1 VKIQRLD
8 ITGFKSFADRTS
20 IRFGQGITGVVG
32 PNGCGKSNI
41 VDAIRWAMGEQSAR
55 VLRGGSMQDVIFNG
69 SDVRGPMG
77 MAEVTLAFDND
88 GRGVPADY
96 AHHAEIQITRRLYRD
111 GDSDYEINKTP
122 CRLKDVQDLFL
133 GTGLGT
139 RAYSII
145 SQGQVSDIMRAKPE
159 ERRKIIEEAAG
170 ITKYKARKE
179 QATRKMEST
188 RQNLQRI
195 DDVTKEIGRR
205 LGSLRRQAKKAEK
218 YKELKA
224 EVREIELHV
233 ATLRFFEL
241 TNAAAFD
248 RVSLVGVGEALRHEQ
263 ERVAALDA
271 VIEDARRVL
280 HDDERV
286 IGEKQARLYEID
298 AQLALNEQSAEHA
311 RSGYE
316 ASKKRDDDA
325 AQDVEKIREQRAI
338 VEGIKNELLQT
349 QRTLF
354 SEAQSDGGSL
364 ENAITDLDEH
374 KHRRTQEGAAVES
387 LRKQVIETSTRAAKL
402 GADVHNLKT
411 ALEDMEKRKEVV
423 SQERAPLVDELDRL
437 FEAMQSH
444 DGERVAVE
452 AEKTAAEVARKEAT
466 DAIAEQKQALQ
477 KAQRTADEA
486 RSELQ
491 KRRSRLA
498 SLEEIHARYEQSP
511 ESVRALLKRGGPLEG
526 RGKLLV
532 DAFEADAAWEGTV
545 EAALG
550 ARLQAV
556 VVDADDDV
564 RTAIEF
570 LREGKNRGRAEF
582 LVDGSRQ
589 PVLEERIE
597 GAVRALDVVKLD
609 KRAPATASSVLS
621 RIFLV
626 EDLAA
631 AAAAWPKAR
640 ALSATVVTK
649 SGDVFEPTGAV
660 RGGVADREGQGVLKQ
675 KREMR
680 ELADDV
686 VVREEALRGL
696 DEAVT
701 QCQLG
706 LSSLDEQ
713 LQKAAERAQ
722 QLSLR
727 LVEVRNVHK
736 RYVDEHARVL
746 SRAQKLETDEGRL
759 VLSLNQTST
768 DIELKTKQLHE
779 SEASRAGLEAEL
791 SARGHTLVELDQ
803 TIATKQ
809 DVVTTMKVRAA
820 SIAERTDNLK
830 RSLQHQEAQST
841 DLGARLAKLTKQI
854 DDGHVEREQL
864 THTESTARAQI
875 AVLTDERAL
884 VKTAHEQQRA
894 SWEQRSTELRGT
906 EQEAKAARASVD
918 ASRERHSALQVQLR
932 GRELELAALVDRTL
946 ERHRITPQEAV
957 YDYHLRA
964 LPSDEALAAMDK
976 RLIDL
981 ERAIDNLGAINLTAI
996 DECRELDKRHD
1007 FLKSQADDLT
1017 HALNQLEK
1025 AIVKINRTTKKRF
1038 QETFDG
1044 INERFQQVFPRLFRG
1059 GKAWLALTDPN
1070 DMLAT
1075 GVEIYA
1081 QPPGKKL
1088 GAATLM
1094 SGGEQALTAVSLLFA
1109 IFLLKPSPF
1118 CLLDEVDAP
1127 LDEANVGRF
1136 NDMVRD
1142 VSTISQFIVITH
1154 NKKTMEVADQLYG
1167 ITMEEPGVSKTVNVR
1182 IQ

>member
-1 VKIQRLD
+1 MKIQRLD

-88 GRGVPADY
+88 GTGVPADY
-96 AHHAEIQITRRLYRD
+96 SHHAEIQVTRRLYRD
-111 GDSDYEINKTP
+111 GDSEFEINKTP
-122 CRLKDVQDLFL
+122 CRLKDVHDLFL

-159 ERRKIIEEAAG
+159 ERRKIVEEAAG

-179 QATRKMEST
+179 QATRKMEAT

-218 YKELKA
+218 YKELRA
-224 EVREIELHV
+224 DVREIELHL
-233 ATLRFFEL
+233 ATLRYFEL

-248 RVSLVGVGEALRHEQ
+248 RISLAGVAEGLRHDVQ
-263 ERVAALDA
+263 RVAALDA
-271 VIEDARRVL
+271 VIEEARRVL
-280 HDDERV
+280 VEDERL
-286 IGEKQARLYEID
+286 IAEKQARLYEID
-298 AQLALNEQSAEHA
+298 ATLALSEQAAEHA
-311 RSGYE
+311 KKGYE
-316 ASKKRDDDA
+316 ASKRRDEEA
-325 AQDVEKIREQRAI
+325 AVDVEKIREQRAI
-338 VEGIKNELLQT
+338 VEGIKGELLQT
-349 QRTLF
+349 QTTLV
-354 SEAQSDGGSL
+354 SELENDGGTL
-364 ENAITDLDEH
+364 EAAVVDLDAH
-374 KHRRTQEGAAVES
+374 KQHRIEEGNAVEA

-402 GADVHNLKT
+402 GADVNNLKV
-411 ALEDMEKRKEVV
+411 ALADMERRKEAVA
-423 SQERAPLVDELDRL
+423 QERAPLVDELVRLEEAVQLHETDR
-437 FEAMQSH
+437 QSV
-444 DGERVAVE
+444 D
-452 AEKTAAEVARKEAT
+452 AEKLAAELERKTAT
-466 DAIAEQKQALQ
+466 DAIGEQKQALQ
-477 KAQRTADEA
+477 KAQRAADDA
-486 RSELQ
+486 KSELQ

-511 ESVRALLKRGGPLEG
+511 ESVRTLLKRGGPLEG
-526 RGKLLV
+526 KARLLV
-532 DAFEADAAWEGTV
+532 DAFEADAAWESTI
-545 EAALG
+545 EAGLG

-556 VVDADDDV
+556 VVDNDEDAKV
-564 RTAIEF
+564 AIDF
-570 LREGKNRGRAEF
+570 LRDGKARGRAEF
-582 LVDGSRQ
+582 LVDSARL
-589 PVLEERIE
+589 PVLEDTIE
-597 GAVRALDVVKLD
+597 GAVRALDVVQMG
-609 KRAPATASSVLS
+609 KRVSPTASSVLS
-621 RIFLV
+621 RLFLV
-626 EDLAA
+626 DDLNAA
-631 AAAAWPKAR
+631 IAAWPKAR
-640 ALSATVVTK
+640 ALSATLVTK
-649 SGDVFEPTGAV
+649 AGDVFEAGGAV

-686 VVREEALRGL
+686 VTREDAQRLL
-696 DEAVT
+696 DGAVGAA
-701 QCQLG
+701 QFG
-706 LSSLDEQ
+706 LSALDEQ
-713 LQKAAERAQ
+713 LQRASERAQ
-722 QLSLR
+722 SLSLR

-736 RYVDEHARVL
+736 RFVDEQTRVQQR
-746 SRAQKLETDEGRL
+746 SEKLTADEDRL
-759 VLSLNQTST
+759 TTSLTQSAA
-768 DIELKTKQLHE
+768 DVELKTTQLHE
-779 SEASRAGLEAEL
+779 SESQRAGFDAEL
-791 SARGHTLVELDQ
+791 TTRALVVVELDQ
-803 TIATKQ
+803 IIAAKQ

-830 RSLQHQEAQST
+830 RSLTHQESQSQ
-841 DLGARLAKLTKQI
+841 DLHNRLERLQKQI
-854 DDGHVEREQL
+854 ADGHLEREQL
-864 THTESTARAQI
+864 TRSETEARA
-875 AVLTDERAL
+875 VLGVQSDERVV
-884 VKTAHEQQRA
+884 VKTALDGMRAAYEERSLGVRSKEHEAR
-894 SWEQRSTELRGT
+894 
-906 EQEAKAARASVD
+906 AARQAVETARD
-918 ASRERHSALQVQLR
+918 QHGGLQVR
-932 GRELELAALVDRTL
+932 VRERELELVALVDRTV

-964 LPSDEALAAMDK
+964 LPSDDALVAMDR
-976 RLIDL
+976 RLVDL
-981 ERAIDNLGAINLTAI
+981 ERAVDNLGAINLTAI

-1007 FLKSQADDLT
+1007 FLKGQADDLT
-1017 HALNQLEK
+1017 HALSQLEK
-1025 AIVKINRTTKKRF
+1025 AILKINRTTKKRF

-1070 DMLAT
+1070 DMLST

-1142 VSTISQFIVITH
+1142 VSAISQFIVITH